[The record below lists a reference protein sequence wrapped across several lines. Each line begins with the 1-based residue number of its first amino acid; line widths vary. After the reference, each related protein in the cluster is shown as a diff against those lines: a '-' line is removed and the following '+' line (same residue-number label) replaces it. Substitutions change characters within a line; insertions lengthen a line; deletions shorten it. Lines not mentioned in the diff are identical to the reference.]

1 MFPVASGGWHRPLTL
16 AVMPSSQVIDS
27 AKLRGTVSAFTGRLA
42 QGDYE
47 GFCRLAKASRLGAT
61 EVEQV
66 VLDYGRHLVTLP
78 VEAFQAVDIVPVSN
92 SNPQRWSVVV
102 PLWSEE
108 EGRSDL
114 SLELTVE
121 DSPGPAYSVEI
132 DDLHVH

>member
-1 MFPVASGGWHRPLTL
+1 MPRPEL
-16 AVMPSSQVIDS
+16 IDS
-27 AKLRGTVSAFTGRLA
+27 AKLRGTVSALTARLA
-42 QGDYE
+42 KGDYE
-47 GFCRLAKASRLGAT
+47 GLCRLANGSRLTAT

-66 VLDYGRHLVTLP
+66 VRDYGRHLVTLP
-78 VEAFQAVDIVPVSN
+78 VEALQAVDVVPVSN
-92 SNPQRWSVVV
+92 SDPQRWSVVV

-108 EGRSDL
+108 EGLSDL

>member
-1 MFPVASGGWHRPLTL
+1 
-16 AVMPSSQVIDS
+16 MPSARPIDS
-27 AKLRGTVSAFTGRLA
+27 AKLRGTVSALTGRLA

-47 GFCRLAKASRLGAT
+47 GLCRLAKASRLGAT

-66 VLDYGRHLVTLP
+66 IRDYGRHLVKLP
-78 VEAFQAVDIVPVSN
+78 VEAFQAVDVVPISN
-92 SNPQRWSVVV
+92 TNPQRWSVVV

-121 DSPGPAYSVEI
+121 DFPGAAYSVEI

>member
-1 MFPVASGGWHRPLTL
+1 MPRPQL
-16 AVMPSSQVIDS
+16 IDS
-27 AKLRGTVSAFTGRLA
+27 AKLRSTVSALTGRLA

-47 GFCRLAKASRLGAT
+47 GLCRLANGSRLAAT
-61 EVEQV
+61 EVERV
-66 VLDYGRHLVTLP
+66 VRDYGRRLVTLP
-78 VEAFQAVDIVPVSN
+78 VEAFQTIDVVPVSN

-121 DSPGPAYSVEI
+121 DLPGAAYSVEI
-132 DDLHVH
+132 DDLHVR